1 MNRREILKGSTAL
14 AAAAVAGIRPA
25 SAQAPVVIKF
35 SHVVAQDAPKG
46 KASEKFKELA
56 EKYTGG
62 KVKVEVYANS
72 ALYKDKEEL
81 EALQLGAVQMLA
93 PSTAKFGPL
102 GFTEFDA
109 LDLPFIFR
117 DEAAF
122 RKFAGSD
129 LAKQMFAKLET
140 KGVKGLAYWDNGF
153 HVMAASK
160 PIRDVKDFQGLKL
173 RIQGSKVLD
182 ATTKAWGAIPQVM
195 AFSEVYQ
202 ALQTGVV
209 DGLENV
215 PSNFW
220 TQKFYEVVK
229 YMAIS
234 YHGHLSYAVVANKK
248 WWDGLPAD
256 VRPGLDKALAEASD
270 LFASIAKQENDDA
283 IESIRK
289 LGKVQVYSLTPEER
303 RSWVQAVL
311 PVHKEMEKR
320 IGKETIE
327 ALYKI
332 VDFKPDA

>member
-1 MNRREILKGSTAL
+1 MNRRQILQGSSAL
-14 AAAAVAGIRPA
+14 ATAAAMGIRNV
-25 SAQAPVVIKF
+25 SAQAPLAIKF
-35 SHVVAQDAPKG
+35 SHVVATDAPKG

-72 ALYKDKEEL
+72 SLYKDKEEL
-81 EALQLGAVQMLA
+81 EALQLGAVQLLA

-102 GFTEFDA
+102 GFTEFEA

-117 DEAAF
+117 DEANF
-122 RKFAGSD
+122 RKFAQSD

-153 HVMAASK
+153 HVMGANK
-160 PIRDVKDFQGLKL
+160 QIRNVKDFQGLKL
-173 RIQGSKVLD
+173 RIQGSKVLE

-195 AFSEVYQ
+195 AFSEVYH

-220 TQKFYEVVK
+220 TQKFFEVIK
-229 YMAIS
+229 YIAVS
-234 YHGHLSYAVVANKK
+234 YHGHLSYAVVANKAF
-248 WWDGLPAD
+248 WDGLPAD
-256 VRPGLDKALAEASD
+256 VRPGVEKALAESTDYFNA
-270 LFASIAKQENDDA
+270 IAKKENDDA
-283 IESIRK
+283 LEDIK
-289 LGKVQVYSLTPEER
+289 KAGKVQVYSLTPEER
-303 RSWVQAVL
+303 KSWVQAVL
-311 PVHKEMEKR
+311 SVHRDMEKR
-320 IGKETIE
+320 VGKGTID
-327 ALYKI
+327 ALYKV

>member
-14 AAAAVAGIRPA
+14 AATAAAGITPA
-25 SAQAPVVIKF
+25 SAQAPIVIKF
-35 SHVVAQDAPKG
+35 SHVVAIDAPKG

-56 EKYTGG
+56 EKYTNG
-62 KVKVEVYANS
+62 KAKIEVYPNS
-72 ALYKDKEEL
+72 SLYKDKEEL
-81 EALQLGAVQMLA
+81 EALQLGAVQLLA

-109 LDLPFIFR
+109 LDLPFIFH
-117 DEAAF
+117 DGAAF
-122 RKFAGSD
+122 KKFATSD
-129 LAKQMFAKLET
+129 LSKQMFTKLET

-153 HVMAASK
+153 HVMAANRQ
-160 PIRDVKDFQGLKL
+160 IRNVKDFQGLKL

-215 PSNFW
+215 PSNIW
-220 TQKFYEVVK
+220 TQKFFEVVK
-229 YMAIS
+229 YIAVS
-234 YHGHLSYAVVANKK
+234 HHAHLSYAVVANKK
-248 WWDGLPAD
+248 YWEALPAD
-256 VRPGLDKALAEASD
+256 VRPGLEKAMAEASD
-270 LFASIAKQENDDA
+270 YFASIAQQENDEALEA
-283 IESIRK
+283 IK
-289 LGKVQVYSLTPEER
+289 KTGKVQVYQLTPEER
-303 RSWVQAVL
+303 KSWVQAVL

-332 VDFKPDA
+332 VDFRPDA

>member
-1 MNRREILKGSTAL
+1 MNRREVLKGSSAL
-14 AAAAVAGIRPA
+14 VAAAASGLPSAT
-25 SAQAPVVIKF
+25 AQAPIVIKF
-35 SHVVAQDAPKG
+35 SHVVATDAPKG

-72 ALYKDKEEL
+72 SLYKDKEEL
-81 EALQLGAVQMLA
+81 EALQLGAVQLLA
-93 PSTAKFGPL
+93 PSTSKFGPL
-102 GFTEFDA
+102 GFNEFEA
-109 LDLPFIFR
+109 LDLPFIFH

-122 RKFAGSD
+122 RTFVKSE
-129 LAKQMFAKLET
+129 LAKQMFAKLES

-153 HVMAASK
+153 HVMGANRQ
-160 PIRDVKDFQGLKL
+160 IRDVKDFQGLKL

-195 AFSEVYQ
+195 AFSEVYH

-220 TQKFYEVVK
+220 TQKFYEVIK
-229 YMAIS
+229 YIANS
-234 YHGHLSYAVVANKK
+234 KHGHLSYAVVANKQF
-248 WWDGLPAD
+248 WEGLQPD
-256 VRPGLDKALAEASD
+256 VRAGLEKAMSETSAYFDSL
-270 LFASIAKQENDDA
+270 AKQENDDA
-283 IESIRK
+283 LEMIRK
-289 LGKVQVYSLTPEER
+289 GGKVQVYDLTPDER
-303 RSWVQAVL
+303 KSWVQAVL

-320 IGKETIE
+320 IGKETID
-327 ALYKI
+327 ALYKV